1 MRRILFLGL
10 SLIATVICAWAA
22 AAHYRK
28 LAWGDPWQ
36 PITWLL
42 SMLFLFCAFLPHPLV
57 LAMGFKSPI
66 KPKTAFFLLDLEVTS
81 ARISDGAG
89 GVASQYKLPLR
100 VRLYRLDFERQNLEQ

>member
-42 SMLFLFCAFLPHPLV
+42 SMLFLFCAFLPHPLG
-57 LAMGFKSPI
+57 LAMGFKSLV
-66 KPKTAFFLLDLEVTS
+66 KPKKSILSFLDPVLCGFAPLEFPN
-81 ARISDGAG
+81 GA
-89 GVASQYKLPLR
+89 
-100 VRLYRLDFERQNLEQ
+100 LEWKRTF